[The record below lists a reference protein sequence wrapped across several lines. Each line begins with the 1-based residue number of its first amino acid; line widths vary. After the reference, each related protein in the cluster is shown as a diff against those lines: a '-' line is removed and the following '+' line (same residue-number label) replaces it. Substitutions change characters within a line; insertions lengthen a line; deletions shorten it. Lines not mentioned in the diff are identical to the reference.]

1 MDFSELLSSDG
12 PVILDGAM
20 GTELERRG
28 CPGGGVQ
35 CLQNPQT
42 VADIHRECVA
52 AGSQVIITNS
62 LTMNRAY
69 LESHGLDVSVRK
81 VNTAAARL
89 ARSTGDVF
97 VLGNL
102 SSSGSLLAPYGEKSE
117 EELVGVFQEQALYL
131 TRGGVDGLII
141 PNNDPTTISNA
152 INHLME
158 DADLRKL
165 MGVNARKTAE
175 RYDWNNIVDLYRDLY
190 KKIITEKDA

>member
-141 PNNDPTTISNA
+141 ETMFDLNEALCAVRGCLQITTLPVLV
-152 INHLME
+152 LMAFSSS
-158 DADLRKL
+158 DRGPSSD
-165 MGVNARKTAE
+165 
-175 RYDWNNIVDLYRDLY
+175 
-190 KKIITEKDA
+190 